1 MVLRT
6 VCKSKI
12 HRATV
17 TEANVA
23 YAGSLTLD
31 AQLMKAA
38 DLVPYEQVHVVDVD
52 NGARLVTY
60 CIEGTPG
67 SGTVCI
73 NGAAARL
80 ISAGDHIIIIAYAQV
95 ASEALD
101 AVTPKVVLLDEQNR
115 IRQVATPPPAAFAEG
130 DPRPKAEIRRF
141 AADAASGGA
150 TEGCQLSETGEWNAP
165 L

>member
-1 MVLRT
+1 MLRT
-6 VCKSKI
+6 VCKSKV

-17 TEANVA
+17 TEANVQ

-60 CIEGTPG
+60 CIEGPPG

-80 ISAGDHIIIIAYAQV
+80 ISPGDKVIIISYAQV
-95 ASEALD
+95 TPAELD
-101 AVTPKVVLLDEQNR
+101 GLTPKVVVLDERNR
-115 IRQVATPPPAAFAEG
+115 IQEITTVACQFAEDREVG
-130 DPRPKAEIRRF
+130 TSFRF
-141 AADAASGGA
+141 PDA
-150 TEGCQLSETGEWNAP
+150 
-165 L
+165 

>member
-1 MVLRT
+1 MLRT
-6 VCKSKI
+6 ICKSKL

-17 TEANVA
+17 TEANLE

-52 NGARLVTY
+52 NGARIITY
-60 CIEGTPG
+60 CLEGPSG

-80 ISAGDHIIIIAYAQV
+80 ISAGDKVIIISYAQV
-95 ASEALD
+95 TPAELD
-101 AVTPKVVLLDEQNR
+101 ALTPKVVLLDERNR
-115 IRQVATPPPAAFAEG
+115 IREVAAVASRLSEESELGTSLR
-130 DPRPKAEIRRF
+130 DPRDI
-141 AADAASGGA
+141 
-150 TEGCQLSETGEWNAP
+150 
-165 L
+165 

>member
-1 MVLRT
+1 MFTVGPGPADQKVVTSMLRS
-6 VCKSKI
+6 VCKSKV

-17 TEANVA
+17 TEANVE

-31 AQLMKAA
+31 ADLMKAA

-60 CIEGTPG
+60 CIEGPPG

-80 ISAGDHIIIIAYAQV
+80 ISVGDKIIIISYAQMDSDELDGFSPKIV
-95 ASEALD
+95 LVDQQNHVQQVTALAS
-101 AVTPKVVLLDEQNR
+101 T
-115 IRQVATPPPAAFAEG
+115 
-130 DPRPKAEIRRF
+130 
-141 AADAASGGA
+141 
-150 TEGCQLSETGEWNAP
+150 
-165 L
+165 